1 MANAQQAA
9 TASHWAV
16 FGRNGNQISSAFDS
30 QDAAEQAMATA
41 RPLFQEM
48 FRAVGAYVA
57 PCAPDPDSDQ
67 VDQADEADLE
77 LDLTVPFEVVIR
89 DESGDELVNVS
100 WDPRWP
106 DTVNADHPTDKM
118 NYLSAEQ
125 TRTYA
130 AALVG
135 AARRAELHQA
145 AMRRALDGSMIAR
158 PQDLEGAEPTAADR

>member
-1 MANAQQAA
+1 MADAQPTA
-9 TASHWAV
+9 TASQWAV
-16 FGRNGNQISSAFDS
+16 FARNGNQISSAFDS
-30 QDAAEQAMATA
+30 QGAAEQAMAEA

-48 FRAVGAYVA
+48 FRVVGAHVA
-57 PCAPDPDSDQ
+57 PCAPDPDPDQ
-67 VDQADEADLE
+67 VDRVDEADLE
-77 LDLTVPFEVVIR
+77 LDLTVPFEVIIR

-118 NYLSAEQ
+118 TYLSADQ
-125 TRTYA
+125 ARTYA

-145 AMRRALDGSMIAR
+145 AMRHALDGSMIAR
-158 PQDLEGAEPTAADR
+158 PQDLEA

>member
-1 MANAQQAA
+1 MADAQPTA

-16 FGRNGNQISSAFDS
+16 FARNGNQISSAFDS
-30 QDAAEQAMATA
+30 PGAAEQAMADA

-57 PCAPDPDSDQ
+57 PCEPDPEPDQ
-67 VDQADEADLE
+67 VDRVDEADLE

-118 NYLSAEQ
+118 NYLSADQ
-125 TRTYA
+125 ARTYA
-130 AALVG
+130 AALVE
-135 AARRAELHQA
+135 AARRVELHQA
-145 AMRRALDGSMIAR
+145 AMRGALDGSIIAR
-158 PQDLEGAEPTAADR
+158 PQDLEG